1 MGRARWS
8 PHTACDVHA
17 VHVAPDFM
25 DPPCGRA
32 HPVPLQMWQAQTQS
46 QCRYGRGEPS
56 PGADMA
62 GVSPEA
68 LRMWRTSQ
76 AAFDGRADGE
86 AEETLPLSDVHLSQ
100 AIHRSTLSTHSML
113 AS

>member
-1 MGRARWS
+1 MWS
-8 PHTACDVHA
+8 CAPSPGADV
-17 VHVAPDFM
+17 
-25 DPPCGRA
+25 G
-32 HPVPLQMWQAQTQS
+32 
-46 QCRYGRGEPS
+46 GGEPS
-56 PGADMA
+56 PGAVMA